1 MAKSEEVR
9 IAVSLPQPVRDE
21 LADVAV
27 LLRMS
32 EKDLITAGIT
42 AVIKN
47 IKEQKGEKFQQAL
60 ELLKAA
66 RDE

>member
-1 MAKSEEVR
+1 MEKTEETR

-47 IKEQKGEKFQQAL
+47 IKEQKGEKFAKAL
-60 ELLKAA
+60 EILKAA
-66 RDE
+66 REE